1 MRIHRHSLLL
11 RSLCAGAGAIALI
24 GMSAAAPAK
33 HAAKAKLAAPPPAR
47 IVTNAPLVE
56 RDQEKKVHLTA
67 TMTRAKLYDPA
78 TGAYDQVNLRSYESR
93 RTNPDTPFVAPTIE
107 AAPGDKLEVSLTNAL
122 PAEPEC
128 NIPPKPHNTPHCFN
142 TTNLHTHGLWVS
154 PSDHSDNV
162 LLSMK
167 PGDHIDFTFDIPPDH
182 PAGTFWYHPHNHGST
197 ALQVGSGMSG
207 ALIIRGNRAP
217 TTSAPGDIDT
227 LLAPIKPKERVLV
240 MQQIQYA
247 CWDGNKI
254 KTNADGTWKCDPTD
268 VGEIRNYDQRGFD
281 VEHGSER
288 WTLSGRYT
296 SINGEV
302 LPTFS
307 GAKAGQIERWR
318 MIHAGLANTIS
329 VSFRPMKSGAP
340 APGRLSAMQEASW
353 VTQNCVGD
361 VVHQFAYATD
371 GLTRS
376 HLIDRGDGKPTVLQP
391 GYRED
396 VLVIFPKPG
405 RYCVIDEA
413 APAGESITTKAESRQ
428 LLGTVAVEPGKDVAD
443 QKGALLDALVTSAD
457 RLGKD
462 GKYPPEIAERVM
474 ADLKDGMKL
483 TAFVPHQDLRAVTP
497 VGEQQ
502 LAFTI
507 QSGKFMVGTS
517 LRDRSK
523 DKPYDPAVMDR
534 TLKLG
539 SVDEW
544 TMKSRIASHPFHI
557 HVNPFQ
563 IVKILDADGHDVS
576 ETGEPAS
583 GDMQYADLKGE
594 WKDSIFVKQD
604 YTVVMRTKYQKFTGK
619 FVLHCHI
626 LDHED
631 QGMMENVEIT
641 EDGKPSP
648 PEKGEGH
655 AM

>member
-1 MRIHRHSLLL
+1 MRIARHSTFL
-11 RSLCAGAGAIALI
+11 RSACVAAAGLALLGAG
-24 GMSAAAPAK
+24 AAAPAK
-33 HAAKAKLAAPPPAR
+33 HPAKAKAMAPMPAR
-47 IVTNAPLVE
+47 IVVNAPLVE
-56 RDQEKKVHLTA
+56 RDREKRIHLTA
-67 TMTRAKLYDPA
+67 TMTRAKLFNPA
-78 TGAYDQVNLRSYESR
+78 TGTYDQVNLRSYQSK

-107 AAPGDKLEVSLTNAL
+107 TAPGEKLEVSLTNSL
-122 PAEPEC
+122 PAEPDC
-128 NIPPKPHNTPHCFN
+128 NVPPKAHNTPHCFN

-154 PSDHSDNV
+154 PSGHSDNV
-162 LLSMK
+162 LLAMK
-167 PGDHIDFTFDIPPDH
+167 PGDHIDFTFDIPPEH

-207 ALIIRGNRAP
+207 ALIIRGDRAP
-217 TTSAPGDIDT
+217 SAGKTGDIDT
-227 LLAPIKPKERVLV
+227 LFAPVKPKERILVL
-240 MQQIQYA
+240 QQIQYA
-247 CWDGNKI
+247 CWADGKI
-254 KTNADGTWKCDPTD
+254 KTNADGTWKCDAGD
-268 VGEIRNYDQRGFD
+268 VGEIRNYDQLGFD
-281 VEHGSER
+281 VGHGSER

-302 LPTFS
+302 LPTFT
-307 GAKAGQIERWR
+307 GAKAGHIERWR

-329 VSFRPMKSGAP
+329 VSFRPMKPGAP
-340 APGRLSAMQEASW
+340 TADHLAAAKEADW
-353 VTQNCVGD
+353 ITQNCVGD
-361 VVHQFAYATD
+361 VVQQFAYATD

-376 HLIDRGDGKPTVLQP
+376 RMIDRGDGKPTVLQP

-396 VLVIFPKPG
+396 VLVVFPKAG

-413 APAGESITTKAESRQ
+413 APASESITTKAESRQ
-428 LLGTVAVEPGKDVAD
+428 LLGTVVVDAGTAVAD
-443 QKGALLDALVTSAD
+443 QRAAVEAALVASAEQ
-457 RLGKD
+457 LGKD
-462 GKYPPEIAERVM
+462 GKYAREIAERVA
-474 ADLKDGMKL
+474 ADLRDGLKL
-483 TAFVPHQDLRAVTP
+483 ASFVPHEDLSAVSP

-534 TLKLG
+534 VLKLG
-539 SVDEW
+539 SVDQW
-544 TMKSRIASHPFHI
+544 TMKSRVASHPFHI

-563 IVKILDADGHDVS
+563 IVKILNADGQDVS
-576 ETGEPAS
+576 ETGEPAT
-583 GDMQYADLKGE
+583 GDMQYADLKGA
-594 WKDSIFVKQD
+594 WKDSIFIKQD

-648 PEKGEGH
+648 PEPAAH
-655 AM
+655 RM

>member
-1 MRIHRHSLLL
+1 MGIVRHSTFL
-11 RSLCAGAGAIALI
+11 RSVCVAAAGLALLGAG
-24 GMSAAAPAK
+24 AAAPAK
-33 HAAKAKLAAPPPAR
+33 HPAKAKAMAPMPAR
-47 IVTNAPLVE
+47 IVVNAPLVE

-67 TMTRAKLYDPA
+67 TMTRAKLFNPA
-78 TGAYDQVNLRSYESR
+78 TGTYDQVNLRSYQSK
-93 RTNPDTPFVAPTIE
+93 RTNPDTPFVAPSIE
-107 AAPGDKLEVSLTNAL
+107 TVPGEKLEVSLTNAL

-128 NIPPKPHNTPHCFN
+128 NVPPKPHNTPHCFN

-154 PSDHSDNV
+154 PSGHSDNV
-162 LLSMK
+162 LLAMK
-167 PGDHIDFTFDIPPDH
+167 PGDHIDFTFDIPPEH

-207 ALIIRGNRAP
+207 ALIIRGDRAP
-217 TTSAPGDIDT
+217 TAAKTGDIDT
-227 LLAPIKPKERVLV
+227 LLAPVKPKERILVL
-240 MQQIQYA
+240 QQIQYA
-247 CWDGNKI
+247 CWADGKI
-254 KTNADGTWKCDPTD
+254 KTNADGTWKCDAND
-268 VGEIRNYDQRGFD
+268 VGEIRNYDQLGFD

-288 WTLSGRYT
+288 WTVSGRYT

-302 LPTFS
+302 LPTFT
-307 GAKAGQIERWR
+307 GAKAGHMERWR

-329 VSFRPMKSGAP
+329 VSFRPMKPGAP
-340 APGRLSAMQEASW
+340 AAEHLAAAKEADW

-371 GLTRS
+371 GLTRARM
-376 HLIDRGDGKPTVLQP
+376 IDRGDGKPTVLQP

-396 VLVIFPKPG
+396 VLVVFPKAG

-428 LLGTVAVEPGKDVAD
+428 LLGTVVVDAGTPVTDQKAAVET
-443 QKGALLDALVTSAD
+443 ALMKSAEQ
-457 RLGKD
+457 LGKD
-462 GKYPPEIAERVM
+462 GKYAPEIAQRVA
-474 ADLKDGMKL
+474 ADLKDGLKL
-483 TAFVPHQDLRAVTP
+483 ASFVPHEDLSAVSP
-497 VGEQQ
+497 VGQQQ

-517 LRDRSK
+517 LSDASK

-534 TLKLG
+534 VLKLG
-539 SVDEW
+539 GVDEW
-544 TMKSRIASHPFHI
+544 TMKSRVASHPFHI

-563 IVKILDADGHDVS
+563 IVKILNADGVDVS
-576 ETGEPAS
+576 ESGEPAT

-594 WKDSIFVKQD
+594 WKDSLFIKQN
-604 YTVVMRTKYQKFTGK
+604 YTVVMRTKYQRFTGK

-655 AM
+655 RM